1 MQRTPY
7 EGTCSPRHAPFLCRS
22 ARPRPLWPARGLRL
36 ARHPT
41 RISCEASSRRTGA
54 SREHGNALRRPPLLN
69 APNPPRQPPPA
80 PAAARHAPP
89 RAPALSFFAGG
100 GGRRS
105 SPGACL
111 SRTTGRRARQPLS
124 PRSATARRAVLV
136 VSRSVPWGGS
146 SLPHLQPRPFYVLPL
161 YVLFLPTNCSFYHTL
176 FVVSFDKKK
185 QRRTQTAWRKQ
196 CACGTTGRCV
206 SCESSRVAQAPLPLA
221 RAPLATLAPPCLPP
235 AQSPSSPPFALLSG
249 SCTSASCPSACPP
262 PAPAQ
267 VVPISALTIDET
279 LCGGDEI
286 YRCSPP
292 PP

>member
-185 QRRTQTAWRKQ
+185 QRANTDGMAQTVRVRHNGEVRLLRVLPRRSGSAAPGAGAVGNAGASLPPVCSIPFFSSVCSTLRVLHL
-196 CACGTTGRCV
+196 GLLPICV
-206 SCESSRVAQAPLPLA
+206 SS
-221 RAPLATLAPPCLPP
+221 
-235 AQSPSSPPFALLSG
+235 
-249 SCTSASCPSACPP
+249 SCPC
-262 PAPAQ
+262 
-267 VVPISALTIDET
+267 T
-279 LCGGDEI
+279 GGADLGAHH
-286 YRCSPP
+286 
-292 PP
+292 